1 MEGTNFKSNF
11 RRSILFILIFL
22 GIALIIRYIRDD
34 SLNKNSV
41 ETKAVVTEF
50 YSIRFITYYKY
61 NFEVN
66 GIKYEGSD
74 RRNPNSNEIAIG
86 DTIIILYDRTNPKNN
101 KPISLYPYDD
111 SATTTGSVR

>member
-1 MEGTNFKSNF
+1 MEGTDFKSIF
-11 RRSILFILIFL
+11 RRSILFISIYISI
-22 GIALIIRYIRDD
+22 GLIIRYIRDD

-50 YSIRFITYYKY
+50 YSISFTTYYEY

-101 KPISLYPYDD
+101 RPISLYPYDD
-111 SATTTGSVR
+111 SATTTGSVK